1 MGDGASPPQSP
12 KQDGGILSLGRQ
24 LYDQD
29 KEFREIII
37 FCAEGDVV
45 RYNAYMKSSI
55 EKALTLLEFNQER
68 RKRELESIEKHGK
81 NTNRVHGKHK
91 PATSKSR

>member
-1 MGDGASPPQSP
+1 MGDGTNPPQSP

-45 RYNAYMKSSI
+45 RYGAYMKSSV

-68 RKRELESIEKHGK
+68 RRRELESIEKHGK
-81 NTNRVHGKHK
+81 NTDRVHSKRK
-91 PATSKSR
+91 PATGKLR